1 MSIALL
7 FWIIMILWLLF
18 GLWSNWPAAPGSKFT
33 LLGGHIVLWVLLALL
48 GWKVFG
54 AAIHS

>member
-7 FWIIMILWLLF
+7 FWVLMAVWLLF
-18 GLWSNWPAAPGSKFT
+18 GVWSSWPLNKAGVGGF
-33 LLGGHIVLWVLLALL
+33 LLQWVLFALL

-54 AAIHS
+54 DALHK

>member
-7 FWIIMILWLLF
+7 FWVIMLIWLLF
-18 GLWSNWPAAPGSKFT
+18 GLRTNWPVAGTAPWG
-33 LLGGHIVLWVLLALL
+33 LGGHIVLWVLLALL

-54 AAIHS
+54 PAIHS